1 MKHLYPF
8 LLLLLIAFSHTIS
21 AQHFE
26 WAASAGNIDIRYN
39 YSSVDP
45 ENNIVVGGGG
55 GVNWSHMGR
64 QPELYTAT
72 GEQIKL
78 SQQERTDVIACY
90 SPDGAVLWHLQTDQ
104 RNTELSGIAH
114 DENGTTVLLVEILAV
129 ASENGEE
136 YGYFPELE
144 RHAIIPAGFYLIYLN
159 KEGRL
164 IKKVKV
170 FDKEPERIDISG
182 FIPYPNGGFVLS
194 GFLHPGVLSETL
206 KLSAG
211 PAGGDFVL
219 VLDKEGQPAW
229 GDVISFARTTC
240 CTQTSE
246 SVKASVAPNGTV
258 YLGGNFLTG
267 ATFGGAKKIMAPT
280 SPNDNMYN
288 EPYEAY
294 IASYSPQGKLNWVR
308 TTKARWQCQSV
319 AATNNGV
326 VIAFKTMSNNIFLGE
341 KVDTTG
347 GKWWVLAILDR
358 AGNTKWKTTS
368 STDRAHQVRFDRENH
383 LYVLGT
389 HRETG
394 KWNNSPGVIGTDTV
408 QSKFAVVYIAK
419 FDPNGK
425 YEWIKEADIP
435 ITTSNESLH
444 FNMDHCG
451 NMYVSGTL
459 WFTFSAQLSMFDK
472 AFVKGK
478 IYGPAP
484 FISRFKN
491 TISSSIVKQKK
502 DEPVLSCILSPGPW
516 KLRNYPNPFATNT
529 TIEYSLTYPDAVS
542 LEIYNVSGQVI
553 KTLFQNKKHVAG
565 QYTIPLNGELPAGIY
580 VATLRG
586 TETMVTWKMVVAK

>member
-1 MKHLYPF
+1 MKYLSPF
-8 LLLLLIAFSHTIS
+8 LLFIFCITQTIS

-45 ENNIVVGGGG
+45 LNNIVVGGGG

-64 QPELYTAT
+64 QAELYDAT
-72 GEQIKL
+72 GKEIRL
-78 SQQERTDVIACY
+78 DQQERTDVIACY
-90 SPDGAVLWHLQTDQ
+90 SPDGIVLWHLQLNQ
-104 RNTELSGIAH
+104 RNTELFGIAH
-114 DENGTTVLLVEILAV
+114 DENGSTVLLIEIKGV
-129 ASENGEE
+129 SSENGEQF
-136 YGYFPELE
+136 GYLPELE
-144 RHAIIPAGFYLIYLN
+144 RHAIIPAGFYLIYLD
-159 KEGRL
+159 EDGRMV
-164 IKKVKV
+164 KKSKI

-182 FIPYPNGGFVLS
+182 FIAYPNGGFVLS
-194 GFLHPGVLSETL
+194 GFVHPGVLSESL
-206 KLSAG
+206 KLTAG

-219 VLDKEGQPAW
+219 VLDEQGQPTW
-229 GDVISFARTTC
+229 GDVLSFARNSC

-267 ATFGGAKKIMAPT
+267 ATFGGTKKIMAPT
-280 SPNDNMYN
+280 STKDNQYN

-308 TTKARWQCQSV
+308 TSKARWQCQGV

-347 GKWWVLAILDR
+347 GKWWVLAMLDKS
-358 AGNTKWKTTS
+358 GNTKWKTTS
-368 STDRAHQVRFDRENH
+368 STDRAHNIRFDRDNH

-389 HRETG
+389 HREVG
-394 KWNNSPGVIGTDTV
+394 KWNNTAGVIGTDTV
-408 QSKFAVVYIAK
+408 QSRFTTVFIAK

-435 ITTSNESLH
+435 VTTSNESLH

-472 AFVKGK
+472 AFLKGK

-491 TISSSIVKQKK
+491 TISSNLVKQKK
-502 DEPVLSCILSPGPW
+502 NEPVQSCILSPGPW
-516 KLRNYPNPFATNT
+516 KLRNYPNPFATT
-529 TIEYSLTYPDAVS
+529 TTMEYALTYADAVS
-542 LEIYNVSGQVI
+542 LQLFNMNGQVV
-553 KTLFQNKKHVAG
+553 KTLFENKKHAAG
-565 QYTIPLNGELPAGIY
+565 IYTIALNAELPAGTY

-586 TETMVTWKMVVAK
+586 TETMVTWKMVIVK